1 MMYNILDYI
10 AWRGDLKFSTVPFQ
24 EVDALILCEL
34 AYVEWP
40 SSCEGEVS
48 LPASVIQNFL
58 T

>member
-34 AYVEWP
+34 AYVEWR
-40 SSCEGEVS
+40 CLRV
-48 LPASVIQNFL
+48 N
-58 T
+58 